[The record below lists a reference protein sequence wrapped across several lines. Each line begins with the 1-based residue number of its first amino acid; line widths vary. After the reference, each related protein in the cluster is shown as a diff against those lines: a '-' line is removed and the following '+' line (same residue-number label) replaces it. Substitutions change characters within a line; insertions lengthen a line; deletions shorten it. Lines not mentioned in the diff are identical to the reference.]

1 VPGCVYEDRYGAPER
16 RAIEEHKYYLGIELH
31 CDPGLRQAIES
42 WERHHAQSWRSWRM
56 RRDAEDQVAAIETYR
71 GELCFAWGREVDFN
85 EAAHEWIK
93 HWGVQW
99 RRQRDAADVAVEEF
113 QSA

>member
-1 VPGCVYEDRYGAPER
+1 V
-16 RAIEEHKYYLGIELH
+16 
-31 CDPGLRQAIES
+31 LR
-42 WERHHAQSWRSWRM
+42 
-56 RRDAEDQVAAIETYR
+56 
-71 GELCFAWGREVDFN
+71 LGREVDFN

>member
-1 VPGCVYEDRYGAPER
+1 
-16 RAIEEHKYYLGIELH
+16 
-31 CDPGLRQAIES
+31 
-42 WERHHAQSWRSWRM
+42 
-56 RRDAEDQVAAIETYR
+56 
-71 GELCFAWGREVDFN
+71 VDFN